1 MLITIGLVVAL
12 VLAIVAQIEA
22 RGRSLVA
29 WAAIIGF
36 AVLLYGRLT

>member
-1 MLITIGLVVAL
+1 MFGTIGLIVAL
-12 VLAIVAQIEA
+12 ILAVVAQIEA
-22 RGRSLVA
+22 RGRSLLA

>member
-1 MLITIGLVVAL
+1 MFVTIGLIVAL
-12 VLAIVAQIEA
+12 ILAVVAQIEA
-22 RGRSLVA
+22 RGRSLLA

>member
-1 MLITIGLVVAL
+1 MFVTIGLIVALILAVVAK
-12 VLAIVAQIEA
+12 IEA
-22 RGRSLVA
+22 RGRSLLA